1 MCYRSHIINQCIIN
15 YGGIRCFKVWFEIPD
30 PYLHVNK
37 TDVLTYFDFILRTI
51 NKNLKMKTS
60 GQLKAKLSNLANSDI
75 NNYRPSKHAIKKYGI
90 LKRLRK
96 NNNIVIL
103 RPYKG
108 PVQL

>member
-1 MCYRSHIINQCIIN
+1 
-15 YGGIRCFKVWFEIPD
+15 
-30 PYLHVNK
+30 
-37 TDVLTYFDFILRTI
+37 
-51 NKNLKMKTS
+51 MKTS